1 MFAAALIVFRETLEA
16 ALFVGIVAAA
26 TQQVVGRWRWL
37 SAGVGAGV
45 LGALTLAAMADLISG
60 WADGLGQDR
69 VNVGILSV
77 ALAMLA
83 WHSIGA
89 SQHGREMAQ
98 QARALGRAVDSG
110 RQAPL
115 ALMAAVALAV
125 LREGAETV
133 LFVAGTVTGA
143 DTSALAVVAGTLI
156 GMSGG
161 AALGALIYLGLS
173 RVPPQR
179 LFAVTHAMVL
189 VLAAALAG
197 QLARALVQA
206 GLVDWGGT
214 PLWDTSGWLAMQ
226 SLPGLVMH
234 ALVGY
239 DAQPLGLQLL
249 FYVTALAG
257 IGWMARVSRRTLA
270 PVASAGRSRR

>member
-26 TQQVVGRWRWL
+26 TRQVAGRWRWL

-45 LGALTLAAMADLISG
+45 LGALALAAMADLISG

-69 VNVGILSV
+69 VNVGIL
-77 ALAMLA
+77 
-83 WHSIGA
+83 
-89 SQHGREMAQ
+89 
-98 QARALGRAVDSG
+98 
-110 RQAPL
+110 
-115 ALMAAVALAV
+115 AVALAV

-143 DTSALAVVAGTLI
+143 ETSAVAVVAGTLI
-156 GMSGG
+156 GVSGG

-197 QLARALVQA
+197 QLARAGA
-206 GLVDWGGT
+206 GRAGRLG
-214 PLWDTSGWLAMQ
+214 Q
-226 SLPGLVMH
+226 H
-234 ALVGY
+234 AAVGH
-239 DAQPLGLQLL
+239 LGL
-249 FYVTALAG
+249 AG
-257 IGWMARVSRRTLA
+257 DAVASPVPATEFSRR
-270 PVASAGRSRR
+270 